1 MWRRIRTAL
10 GIGSVVALVACS
22 SLLPRG
28 EARTEKPWDSFER
41 AHDAYASIQPY
52 VTNIADLQRLGLDP
66 LRTPN
71 LTVLSYADILRQ
83 LVPAA
88 SSDIG
93 LDPGIRDC
101 LRNQRLC
108 KGYAIEQRH
117 LDRKRIGNFWLDF
130 LDFHRETVTT
140 GWRFRMLLLVVD
152 NKVVYKTWG
161 GQSEIAESDSTRNP
175 LGPLQS
181 LGGLGTARGF

>member
-1 MWRRIRTAL
+1 MWRWIRITLAL
-10 GIGSVVALVACS
+10 GSLAALLGCS

-28 EARTEKPWDSFER
+28 QARTERPWESFEQ
-41 AHDAYASIQPY
+41 AHQAYASIHPY
-52 VTNIADLQRLGLDP
+52 STTLEDLQGLGIDP

-71 LTVLSYADILRQ
+71 LTVLSYADILKQ
-83 LVPAA
+83 LVPA
-88 SSDIG
+88 SSGDVG

-101 LRNQRLC
+101 LRQQRHC
-108 KGYAIEQRH
+108 KGYAIDQRY

-130 LDFHRETVTT
+130 LDFKRETVTT
-140 GWRFRMLLLVVD
+140 GWRFRMLLLVV
-152 NKVVYKTWG
+152 NEKVVYKTWG
-161 GQSEIAESDSTRNP
+161 GQSEIVESDLTRNP